1 MYINQIL
8 KIFSLLD
15 KRFKLKLL
23 IVILLMLFLSTLEL
37 VGIGVLAGFIYFLVD
52 IDKFLLKLPDLEI
65 TDYVI
70 SLDNDEK
77 IKLFIILIIIIF
89 LLKNFL
95 IFISNIYFYKFN
107 RQLNIHIVARVLQ
120 KYLKSEYSFFLENKI
135 SKIINNVRDETT
147 RFCGIIMSYLNI
159 FKELVLII
167 LIIAGIITINWKI
180 TLGVFLFIFS
190 ISMLIIYFLRLTLI
204 KLGEQ
209 RTHYSSKIYKNLY
222 DIFFGI
228 KFIKIKFLENVFLKK
243 ITKVYSSLLDVMF
256 RQSVLILIPRLM
268 LEVMGVTGLCIII
281 YIFLLLDY
289 SFNEIIPLL
298 TFLALV
304 IIRMVPSMAALNQ
317 NINNISSNNI
327 SFELISNLIEGTN
340 TEFDLDKKDDNT
352 LEREIEEIKSL
363 ELKNI
368 CFGYDVQE
376 SNILDNINLKIYK
389 NDILGIIGK
398 SGSGKTTLVNLILGL
413 LKPKIGKI
421 LINGKENEDLKKY
434 KISYVPQ
441 DVSIL
446 DEDIYSNIAYGIKD
460 EDVNKETIEK
470 LIEVTQLDK
479 QNLDISK
486 NLGESGLNISG
497 GQKQRI
503 GFSRG
508 LYGKFSLIALDE
520 PTSDLDYETQKRI
533 IKYLE
538 NSSKSRITILVAH
551 RLDTLNICN
560 KIAIIEQGK
569 IKDFD
574 LKEKIIE
581 NNPYLKKYLE
591 N

>member
-8 KIFSLLD
+8 KIISLLD

-70 SLDNDEK
+70 NLENDEK

-209 RTHYSSKIYKNLY
+209 RTLYSSKIYKNLY

-327 SFELISNLIEGTN
+327 SFELISSLIEGTN

-352 LEREIEEIKSL
+352 LERGIEEIESL

-368 CFGYDVQE
+368 CFGYDEQV
-376 SNILDNINLKIYK
+376 SNTLDNINLKIYK

-434 KISYVPQ
+434 EISYVPQ

-460 EDVNKETIEK
+460 EDVDKETIEK

-479 QNLDISK
+479 QTLDISK

-503 GFSRG
+503 GFARG

-574 LKEKIIE
+574 FKEKIIE

>member
-8 KIFSLLD
+8 KIFSLLN

-37 VGIGVLAGFIYFLVD
+37 LGIGVLAGFIYFLVD
-52 IDKFLLKLPDLEI
+52 IDKFLLKLPDLKI

-70 SLDNDEK
+70 SLENDEK
-77 IKLFIILIIIIF
+77 IKLFILLIIIIF

-107 RQLNIHIVARVLQ
+107 RQLHLHIVERVLQ

-135 SKIINNVRDETT
+135 SKIINNVRDETH

-180 TLGVFLFIFS
+180 TLSVFLFVFTIS
-190 ISMLIIYFLRLTLI
+190 ILIIYFLRSTLI

-209 RTHYSSKIYKNLY
+209 RTLYSSKIYKNLY

-243 ITKVYSSLLDVMF
+243 ITKVYTSLLDVMF

-327 SFELISNLIEGTN
+327 SFELISNLIQGIK
-340 TEFDLDKKDDNT
+340 TEFDLNKKDDNT
-352 LEREIEEIKSL
+352 LEKGVEEIESL

-368 CFGYDVQE
+368 SFGYDLQK
-376 SNILDNINLKIYK
+376 SNTLDNINLKIYK
-389 NDILGIIGK
+389 DDILGIIGK

-421 LINGKENEDLKKY
+421 LINNKENEDLKKY
-434 KISYVPQ
+434 EISYVPQ

-446 DEDIYSNIAYGIKD
+446 DEGIYSNIAYGIKD
-460 EDVNKETIEK
+460 EDINKKTIEK

-479 QNLDISK
+479 QNLDTNK

-503 GFSRG
+503 GFARG

-533 IKYLE
+533 INYLE

-560 KIAIIEQGK
+560 KIAIIEEGK

-574 LKEKIIE
+574 VKEKIIE